1 MFDKSHFLNNSKF
14 FAGVV
19 MIMLNIGSKYVTIEL
34 SKNQE
39 QYLKN
44 NIGRQIL
51 IFAIS
56 WMGSRD
62 VLIAL
67 ALTAIFTVLADH
79 LFNEQS
85 KFCIIPRKY
94 RRYEHLL
101 DLDKNNEITLDMF
114 FDSENYSLKIKYLST
129 EIINTNFGKILC
141 HKIKPY
147 VQSGRVFKK
156 DESLTM
162 WISAD
167 NNRIPMKIKADL
179 IVGSIRIDL
188 EAFSNLNHPFEI
200 KFD

>member
-1 MFDKSHFLNNSKF
+1 MIGVVLEYLKALNNSKF

-19 MIMLNIGSKYVTIEL
+19 MIMMNIGSKYVTIEL

-67 ALTAIFTVLADH
+67 ALTAIFTILADH

-85 KFCIIPRKY
+85 QFCIIPRKY

-101 DLDKNNEITLDMF
+101 DLDKNNEVT
-114 FDSENYSLKIKYLST
+114 EEELKHAKEVLERS
-129 EIINTNFGKILC
+129 
-141 HKIKPY
+141 
-147 VQSGRVFKK
+147 RKK
-156 DESLTM
+156 VERQGQL
-162 WISAD
+162 
-167 NNRIPMKIKADL
+167 K
-179 IVGSIRIDL
+179 
-188 EAFSNLNHPFEI
+188 NLNNFI
-200 KFD
+200 TQV

>member
-1 MFDKSHFLNNSKF
+1 MDSLKTLNNSKF

-44 NIGRQIL
+44 NIGRQLL

-62 VLIAL
+62 ILIAL
-67 ALTAIFTVLADH
+67 ALTAIFTVLTDH

-85 KFCIIPRKY
+85 SFCIIPKRY

-101 DLDKNNEITLDMF
+101 DLDKDNQVTEEEIR
-114 FDSENYSLKIKYLST
+114 KAT
-129 EIINTNFGKILC
+129 EILEKAKRRSQKQEQLQHLNNF
-141 HKIKPY
+141 
-147 VQSGRVFKK
+147 
-156 DESLTM
+156 
-162 WISAD
+162 IS
-167 NNRIPMKIKADL
+167 
-179 IVGSIRIDL
+179 VV
-188 EAFSNLNHPFEI
+188 
-200 KFD
+200 